1 MNKNLKKVISTFAA
15 LTMALGSFSALAADF
30 SDVAD
35 TASYKQAIDEL
46 VALKIVEGYEDGT
59 FKPDDTI
66 KRSEVAKMIVAAYG
80 PAYTMAAESA
90 ANSDTGFTDVDSV
103 PTGGR
108 HWASGYIKTG
118 VDSNFINGYGDGTFG
133 PEDQVT
139 YAQVVKMLMVCLGFG
154 DYAESNG
161 GWPNGYLTLANSYG
175 VTNGV
180 SASAD
185 TYVTR
190 AQVAQLI
197 DNALKTPIMQETSY
211 TTWLGGQKEIMD
223 GKGKDYQTL
232 LTKNHKA
239 YVAKGRVS
247 GTYKSTGGAIEK
259 DEVQLS
265 IEQADNFDD
274 EYYSVR
280 TDETEA
286 LPIDAINSTTNAED
300 NLFTYADMLIQKNE
314 DEDYVLLALTPSAK
328 GTTVELDA
336 SDFSDDGDDTFTEN
350 EGGSYNVLRAYTDG
364 SSRKKEYRLNSNAEM
379 IVNGTNVGYV
389 NNDLVEDYLI
399 NNKTGIVTLVD
410 TPMDGN
416 TSTDGKYD
424 YVVVT
429 YSLYGKVTSV
439 DKTSTRAR
447 INVEN
452 CSDEIT
458 RGFVEIQLDDP
469 DYAYTFLLNGEEVTI
484 DDIQEN
490 DVLTITYD
498 VNATFSD
505 SSFYDVVITRDVVEG
520 MVSKK
525 GTDSDGKVYCEV
537 DGTKYYF
544 VKDSDANK
552 VNPADSYVFY
562 VDAYGYIVAYDDSTS
577 ATKYA
582 LLERAYVSTNTQ
594 EETAVLV
601 TNGGQVLTMTVKDS
615 STFAA
620 LKNQC
625 YSSGEEKRAPQMRMI
640 SYRTNSKGELTS
652 FTPFWEDLEEE
663 TSPNITVMD
672 NAEFNA
678 RSNKLGA
685 RTLSDNTVIL
695 DVSKALEESAT
706 SYKPSDVSGASV
718 SSFADGQD
726 YKVAFLNERYS
737 DGAMKFVIILEGAGK
752 FSPTSALAFINEIS
766 QGSDNTVATAYI
778 NGEAV
783 SLEFDGYADDVQDG
797 DVIAYSQDGDGLVDE
812 YQVVFNTENEIAS
825 LANSDEAYK
834 YIPNKIAADKD
845 DEFFIDPELTVF
857 GYENWYLKTGY
868 AGWDDEEEINGKSNT
883 ARIAFGPILEADS
896 GSVTLA
902 VVGDDY
908 QTDTSAQEFVEYNL
922 ADNVNV
928 AMIDFTNRYPAIE
941 AASTGSISKTNISDS
956 AYVDEYDN
964 VIDWTKCYNV
974 KTAMVKVVDNEVTDI
989 LIILPAEA

>member
-247 GTYKSTGGAIEK
+247 GTYKSTGGSIEK
-259 DEVQLS
+259 DEVRVS

-280 TDETEA
+280 TNETDA
-286 LPIDAINSTTNAED
+286 LSVDVINSTTNAED
-300 NLFTYADMLIQKNE
+300 NLFTYADMLIQKNQ
-314 DEDYVLLALTPSAK
+314 DEDYVLLTLTPSAK
-328 GTTVELDA
+328 GTTVELEA
-336 SDFSDDGDDTFTEN
+336 SDFSDDGDDTFTE
-350 EGGSYNVLRAYTDG
+350 GDSYDILRAYTDG
-364 SSRKKEYRLNSNAEM
+364 SSRKKEYRLNTEAKM
-379 IVNGTNVGYV
+379 IVNGTELEVTQNTI
-389 NNDLVEDYLI
+389 NDYLI
-399 NNKTGIVTLVD
+399 NNKTGTVTLVD
-410 TPMDGN
+410 TPTEGS
-416 TSTDGKYD
+416 TSTDGRYD
-424 YVVVT
+424 YIVVT
-429 YSLYGKVTSV
+429 YSVYGKVTSV
-439 DKTSTRAR
+439 DKTSTKAR
-447 INVEN
+447 INLEN
-452 CSDEIT
+452 YPDDVVRTGI
-458 RGFVEIQLDDP
+458 VEIQLDDP
-469 DYAYTFLLNGEEVTI
+469 DYAYSFLLNGEEVTV

-498 VNATFSD
+498 VNASFSD
-505 SSFYDVVITRDVVEG
+505 SSFYDIVITRDVVEG

-544 VKDSDANK
+544 VNDSDAND

-562 VDAYGYIVAYDDSTS
+562 VDAYGYIVSYDDSAT

-601 TNGGQVLTMTVKDS
+601 TTGGQVVTMTVKDS
-615 STFAA
+615 STFDELQKLCYVNETDGA
-620 LKNQC
+620 KNNP
-625 YSSGEEKRAPQMRMI
+625 EDRMI
-640 SYRTNSKGELTS
+640 SYRTNSKGELTGY
-652 FTPFWEDLEEE
+652 TVLA
-663 TSPNITVMD
+663 TTVMED
-672 NAEFNA
+672 AEYKA
-678 RSNKLGA
+678 RTNKLGSK
-685 RTLSDNTVIL
+685 TLSDNTVIL
-695 DVSKALEESAT
+695 DVSKALEENAT
-706 SYKPSDVSGASV
+706 EYKPSDVSGATV
-718 SSFADGQD
+718 DSFSDGQS
-726 YKVAFLNERYS
+726 YKVAFVNDRYS
-737 DGAMKFVIILEGAGK
+737 DGSVKFAVILEGAGK
-752 FSPTSALAFINEIS
+752 FSPTAALAFINEVS
-766 QGSDNTVATAYI
+766 QGADNTVATAYI

-783 SLEFDGYADDVQDG
+783 SLEFDGYADDIQDG

-834 YIPNKIAADKD
+834 YIPDKLAED
-845 DEFFIDPELTVF
+845 GTTAFIDEALTSF

-868 AGWDDEEEINGKSNT
+868 AGWDNEEEINGKSNT

-896 GSVTLA
+896 GSISLA
-902 VVGDDY
+902 VVDSNY
-908 QTDTSAQEFVEYNL
+908 QTNTDSGYIDYDIAS
-922 ADNVNV
+922 DVNV
-928 AMIDFTNRYPAIE
+928 AMIDFTNRYPAVE
-941 AASTGSISKTNISDS
+941 AVSAGSISKTNINDS
-956 AYVDEYDN
+956 AYVDEDETI
-964 VIDWTKCYNV
+964 VDWTKCYNV
-974 KTAMVKVVDNEVTDI
+974 KTAMVKVVDNEVTDV
-989 LIILPAEA
+989 LIILPAEQ